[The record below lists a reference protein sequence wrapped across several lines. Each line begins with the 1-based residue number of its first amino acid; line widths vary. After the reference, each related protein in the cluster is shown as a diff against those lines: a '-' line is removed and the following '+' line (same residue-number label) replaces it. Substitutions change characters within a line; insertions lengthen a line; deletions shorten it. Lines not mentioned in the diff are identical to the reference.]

1 MTSRVAPDLAGCPPR
16 RGSAAPNTPPPSD
29 PFNRAFSEWLRL
41 SMRAV
46 PAFLIAAVLWLPLV
60 VAVPLVALYLFSTL
74 AG

>member
-1 MTSRVAPDLAGCPPR
+1 
-16 RGSAAPNTPPPSD
+16 
-29 PFNRAFSEWLRL
+29 
-41 SMRAV
+41 MRAV